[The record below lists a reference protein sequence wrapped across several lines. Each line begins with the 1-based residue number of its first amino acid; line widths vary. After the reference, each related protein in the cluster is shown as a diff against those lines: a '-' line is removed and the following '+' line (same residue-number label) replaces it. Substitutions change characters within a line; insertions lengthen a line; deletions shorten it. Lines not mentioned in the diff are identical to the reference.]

1 MMKFLPLILV
11 AIPLLGCVLS
21 SLKRQNFFLRLFD
34 SFLPIIFF
42 ANLVGVYRQVENHGA
57 FVGFH
62 LDKTTLIFLF
72 LLGFLWL
79 VFAFYSQRFWQLN
92 SEKRSQELRIFVG
105 FVVAILTAIFLGKN
119 LLLIF
124 FFYSCLI
131 LGTQLF
137 AVRFLRHTEV
147 GFLRLFTFLL
157 YFESFF
163 FFLALVATSKFMEGS
178 TIENLTR
185 EKGMILLFL
194 YFFGLFFSVLVPY
207 FIFFRKPN
215 IEPIITYVFFFLAYS
230 FGSICIFVKL
240 LILVFGLDF
249 SAKILAGNG
258 FTLLEIIFF
267 FNILVASIL
276 TVFSRGIK
284 LSFFYLFFQQLF
296 FVIFSIIFFATFK
309 ARMVYLG
316 LISFSLSLTL
326 IFFCVSNITLYLSKS
341 STKSLI
347 GLFYQLPINTTL
359 LIFSIASMA
368 GLIPTIGAIE
378 KFQLIK
384 IIWQKHLWISA
395 SIIAINST
403 ALTIFAG
410 KMFYHFISR
419 LDEDLSEENL
429 ICARNIDFD
438 SSLVLTSLLTAIIIL
453 SGLFITKII

>member
-11 AIPLLGCVLS
+11 AIPLFGCAVS
-21 SLKRQNFFLRLFD
+21 SLKKQNFFSRLLD
-34 SFLPIIFF
+34 LFLPIIFF

-57 FVGFH
+57 FVVFH
-62 LDKTTLIFLF
+62 LDKVTLIFLF
-72 LLGFLWL
+72 LLSFLWL
-79 VFAFYSQRFWQLN
+79 VFAFYSQRFWQLS
-92 SEKRSQELRIFVG
+92 SEKRSQELRILVSFII
-105 FVVAILTAIFLGKN
+105 AILTAILLCKN
-119 LLLIF
+119 LLLIL
-124 FFYSCLI
+124 FFYSFLI
-131 LGTQLF
+131 LGSQLF
-137 AVRFLRHTEV
+137 AVKFLRHTEV

-163 FFLALVATSKFMEGS
+163 FFLALVATSKFIKGS
-178 TIENLTR
+178 TIEDLTR
-185 EKGMILLFL
+185 EQGVILFIL
-194 YFFGLFFSVLVPY
+194 YFFGLFFSVLMPY

-215 IEPIITYVFFFLAYS
+215 IEPIITYAFFFLAYS

-240 LILVFGLDF
+240 LTLVFGF
-249 SAKILAGNG
+249 NFFAKILAGNA
-258 FTLLEIIFF
+258 FTLMEVIFF
-267 FNILVASIL
+267 FNILIASIF

-341 STKSLI
+341 SAKSLI

-359 LIFSIASMA
+359 LILSITSMA

-395 SIIAINST
+395 SIIAINSAT
-403 ALTIFAG
+403 LMIFAG
-410 KMFYHFISR
+410 KMFYYFVSR
-419 LDEDLSEENL
+419 LNEDVSEENL
-429 ICARNIDFD
+429 IYARNIDFD
-438 SSLVLTSLLTAIIIL
+438 SSLVLTSLLTAIMIL

>member
-1 MMKFLPLILV
+1 M
-11 AIPLLGCVLS
+11 
-21 SLKRQNFFLRLFD
+21 
-34 SFLPIIFF
+34 
-42 ANLVGVYRQVENHGA
+42 
-57 FVGFH
+57 
-62 LDKTTLIFLF
+62 
-72 LLGFLWL
+72 
-79 VFAFYSQRFWQLN
+79 
-92 SEKRSQELRIFVG
+92 
-105 FVVAILTAIFLGKN
+105 
-119 LLLIF
+119 
-124 FFYSCLI
+124 
-131 LGTQLF
+131 
-137 AVRFLRHTEV
+137 
-147 GFLRLFTFLL
+147 
-157 YFESFF
+157 
-163 FFLALVATSKFMEGS
+163 
-178 TIENLTR
+178 
-185 EKGMILLFL
+185 
-194 YFFGLFFSVLVPY
+194 LVPY

-384 IIWQKHLWISA
+384 IIWQKNLWISA

>member
-1 MMKFLPLILV
+1 MKFLPLILV
-11 AIPLLGCVLS
+11 AIPLFGCAVS
-21 SLKRQNFFLRLFD
+21 SLKKQNFFSRLLD
-34 SFLPIIFF
+34 LFLPIIFF

-57 FVGFH
+57 FVVFH
-62 LDKTTLIFLF
+62 LDKVTLIFLF
-72 LLGFLWL
+72 LLSFLWL
-79 VFAFYSQRFWQLN
+79 VFSFYSQRFWQLS
-92 SEKRSQELRIFVG
+92 SEKRSQELRILVSFIIT
-105 FVVAILTAIFLGKN
+105 ILTAILLCKN
-119 LLLIF
+119 LLLIL
-124 FFYSCLI
+124 FFYSFLI
-131 LGTQLF
+131 LGSQLF
-137 AVRFLRHTEV
+137 AVKFLRHTEV

-163 FFLALVATSKFMEGS
+163 FFLALVATSKFIKGS
-178 TIENLTR
+178 TIEDLTR
-185 EKGMILLFL
+185 EQGVILFIL
-194 YFFGLFFSVLVPY
+194 YFFGLFFSVLMPY

-215 IEPIITYVFFFLAYS
+215 IEPIITYAFFFLAYS

-240 LILVFGLDF
+240 LTLVFGF
-249 SAKILAGNG
+249 NFFAKILAGNA
-258 FTLLEIIFF
+258 FTLMEVIFF
-267 FNILVASIL
+267 FNILIASIF

-341 STKSLI
+341 SAKSLI

-359 LIFSIASMA
+359 LIFSITSMA

-395 SIIAINST
+395 SIIAINSAT
-403 ALTIFAG
+403 LMIFAG
-410 KMFYHFISR
+410 KMFYYFVSR
-419 LDEDLSEENL
+419 LNEDVSEENL
-429 ICARNIDFD
+429 IYARNIDFD
-438 SSLVLTSLLTAIIIL
+438 SSLVLTSLLTAIMIL